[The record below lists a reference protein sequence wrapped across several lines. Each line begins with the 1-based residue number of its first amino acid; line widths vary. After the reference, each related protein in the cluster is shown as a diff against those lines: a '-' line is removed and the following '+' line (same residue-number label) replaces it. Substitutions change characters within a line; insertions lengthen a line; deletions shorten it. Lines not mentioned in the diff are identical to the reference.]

1 MDITLSFSLSILVVL
16 GFSLFSSL
24 LLLRKRAS
32 FSPNTP
38 PGSFGWPIVGESIEF
53 GLSGPPKF
61 IKKRMEKFSP
71 GVFKTSLLGEK
82 MAFFCGPKGNKFVFT
97 NENKVLAS
105 WWPKS
110 ASKVLLFAEVINEGQ
125 KVVAPL
131 LANSVHDILKPEAL
145 KQYVPLMDSMA
156 RKHME
161 TEWVPFKEVKVYP
174 LSQKYTFALSCKL
187 FMDEDDE
194 DKVAKVLENF
204 NTVTNGM
211 ISMPIDFPGTAYNRA
226 VKGGKVL
233 RDGLMKIISARRK
246 ELIEKKERVRD
257 DILSK
262 MLLVTNEDGR
272 LMSEKEISNNI
283 IGLLV
288 ASYETSSVAITFVL
302 KHLGENPHIYDQVYE
317 EQMMIAKCKQD
328 ELLTWEDVEKMK
340 YSWNVARESIRLA
353 PPGQGAFREALTDFK
368 YAGFTIPKG
377 WKIFWNVNTT
387 HNDPKYFP
395 DPEKFDPSRFEGSG
409 PVPYAFVPFGG
420 GPRMCPGKE
429 YARLEILVF
438 MHNFVKNFRL
448 KTLIPNEKII
458 YRSTPVPEK
467 GLPVHLYP
475 HGKK

>member
-1 MDITLSFSLSILVVL
+1 MDITFAFSLPVLVIISV
-16 GFSLFSSL
+16 SLVSFL
-24 LLLRKRAS
+24 FYLNRAS
-32 FSPNTP
+32 CNNNTP
-38 PGSFGWPIVGESIEF
+38 PGSSGWPIVGENIDF

-61 IKKRMEKFSP
+61 IKKRMERFSP
-71 GVFKTSLLGEK
+71 NVFRTSLLGEK
-82 MAFFCGPKGNKFVFT
+82 MAFLCGPQGNKFVFT

-110 ASKVLLFAEVINEGQ
+110 ATKVLLFTEVINEDQ

-145 KQYVPLMDSMA
+145 KQCVPVMDSMA

-161 TEWVPFKEVKVYP
+161 NEWAPYKEVKVYP

-194 DKVAKVLENF
+194 VKVAKVLENF
-204 NTVTNGM
+204 NIVTNRM

-233 RDGLMKIISARRK
+233 RDVLMKIISTRRK
-246 ELIEKKERVRD
+246 ELTENKEIVRK
-257 DILSK
+257 DILSR
-262 MLLVTNEDGR
+262 MLLVTNENGK

-288 ASYETSSVAITFVL
+288 ANYETSSVAITFIL
-302 KHLGENPHIYDQVYE
+302 KHLAENPHIYDQVHE
-317 EQMMIAKCKQD
+317 EQMMIAKSKQE

-368 YAGFTIPKG
+368 YAGFIIPIG
-377 WKIFWNVNTT
+377 WKIFWNLNTA
-387 HNDPKYFP
+387 HNDLKYFP
-395 DPEKFDPSRFEGSG
+395 GPEKFDPSRFEGSG
-409 PVPYAFVPFGG
+409 PVPYSFVPFGG

-438 MHNFVKNFRL
+438 MHNFVKNFKL
-448 KTLIPNEKII
+448 KKLIPNEKIV
-458 YRSTPVPEK
+458 YRSTPVPAK
-467 GLPVHLYP
+467 GLPVQLYP
-475 HGKK
+475 HVN